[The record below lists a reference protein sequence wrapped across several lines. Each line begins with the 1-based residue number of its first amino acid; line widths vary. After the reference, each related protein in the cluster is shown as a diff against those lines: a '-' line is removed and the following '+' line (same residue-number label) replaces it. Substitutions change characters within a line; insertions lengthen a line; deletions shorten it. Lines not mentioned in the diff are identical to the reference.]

1 MEISLSN
8 WDPPIFSWILL
19 QLFHFLERSFSSL
32 RVQPREPWGTRSA
45 GPLWMIWIEGAGRE
59 PWRRYSCKKQ
69 PRWLW
74 SPLDS
79 KRRCFRGQSPV
90 LATPPIPPGA
100 FQVSWL
106 MGWAVLVR
114 GWLPPRRVL
123 LCMFPCG
130 VHPAFVLAIFQ
141 RSSSCQYL
149 PGSDLRSLS
158 LDFSPPAHPPVV
170 GSPSLPLLC
179 SQIIY
184 PNLQSLLAPATRV
197 ASLATHRWL
206 RG

>member
-1 MEISLSN
+1 
-8 WDPPIFSWILL
+8 
-19 QLFHFLERSFSSL
+19 
-32 RVQPREPWGTRSA
+32 
-45 GPLWMIWIEGAGRE
+45 
-59 PWRRYSCKKQ
+59 
-69 PRWLW
+69 
-74 SPLDS
+74 
-79 KRRCFRGQSPV
+79 
-90 LATPPIPPGA
+90 
-100 FQVSWL
+100 

-206 RG
+206 LIGGYSSVAQRLKRLPAVWETWVRSLGRKDPLAKEMATHSSILAWRMVAKSRTRLHFHFHSA

>member
-1 MEISLSN
+1 
-8 WDPPIFSWILL
+8 
-19 QLFHFLERSFSSL
+19 
-32 RVQPREPWGTRSA
+32 
-45 GPLWMIWIEGAGRE
+45 
-59 PWRRYSCKKQ
+59 
-69 PRWLW
+69 
-74 SPLDS
+74 
-79 KRRCFRGQSPV
+79 
-90 LATPPIPPGA
+90 
-100 FQVSWL
+100 

-206 RG
+206 LIGGSEVKASACNVGDLGSIPRSERSLGEGNGNPLQYSCLENGRKESDTTLLSLSQCLKAGLWSVSTWI